1 MSAPRAVM
9 SGSVRPP
16 TWIGVRADW
25 ALYSDKPWSHL
36 ISVESRD
43 LATHAYLVGKSG
55 VGKSTLILH
64 LAFQDLIRGQS
75 IVVIDARGDMA
86 GSVVELAARLV
97 PAERFKYIDFR
108 CGAWPTGFNPLA
120 GAGQAYFHALK
131 VLQVLER
138 ESESWG
144 VRLAETLRNA
154 LMLLAEA
161 GRSLL
166 DLEGVFYDRAFRF
179 DCLAKART
187 DSVIAYWQ
195 RFDEQ
200 SAEKQAV
207 LADPVLN
214 KASELLST
222 PTLRAV
228 FGHPKPIDLGRHL
241 NQPGSVLLVS
251 LAADEL
257 HGAAHMAGSL
267 IVASICREIFAR
279 VNQAESRRNPVRL
292 YADEFQLLGMSE
304 FETILTEGRR
314 FKFSTVI
321 AHQALAQLTPTLRS
335 LILANVGTKFI
346 FQTSREDS
354 AILSRDLFGS
364 PNAYDF
370 TELPRG
376 CMHLW
381 QRDQGS
387 VDVEVNEP
395 LIRDVGRQNPEAR
408 AYLRQVHDLSGPA
421 VIMPPVRP
429 RIVEPEVPK
438 VNQSAGGART
448 APPADLE
455 DWL

>member
-1 MSAPRAVM
+1 
-9 SGSVRPP
+9 
-16 TWIGVRADW
+16 VRADW
-25 ALYSDKPWSHL
+25 LLYSEEPWQHL
-36 ISVESRD
+36 ISLELRD
-43 LATHAYLVGKSG
+43 LAIHGYLIGRSG
-55 VGKSTLILH
+55 VGKSTLLVH
-64 LAFQDLIRGQS
+64 LVFQDLIRGQS
-75 IVVIDARGDMA
+75 IVVVDARGDMTGA
-86 GSVVELAARLV
+86 IVELAARLV

-108 CGAWPTGFNPLA
+108 SGAWSTGFNPLA
-120 GAGQAYFHALK
+120 GEGPAYFHALK

-138 ESESWG
+138 EAESWG

-154 LMLLAEA
+154 LMLLCES

-166 DLEGVFYDRAFRF
+166 DLEAVFFDRAFRI

-187 DSVIAYWQ
+187 DSVTSFWQ

-200 SAEKQAV
+200 SPEKRSL

-214 KASELLST
+214 KASLLLST
-222 PTLRAV
+222 PTLRAI
-228 FGHPKPIDLGRHL
+228 FGHPKPLDLGRL
-241 NQPGSVLLVS
+241 LDLPGSVLLVS
-251 LAADEL
+251 LAVDEL

-279 VNQAESRRNPVRL
+279 VNQPESHRNPVRL

-314 FKFSTVI
+314 FKFSVVL

-335 LILANVGTKFI
+335 LILTNVGTKFI

-354 AILSRDLFGS
+354 AILSRDLFGD
-364 PNAYDF
+364 PRAYDF

-376 CMHLW
+376 FMHLW

-395 LIRDVGRQNPEAR
+395 LIRDVGRQSPEAR
-408 AYLRQVHDLSGPA
+408 AYLQRVHALTGPA
-421 VIMPPVRP
+421 VITPPARASV
-429 RIVEPEVPK
+429 VAPEVPRVVETK
-438 VNQSAGGART
+438 LMTRT
-448 APPADLE
+448 APPADLG